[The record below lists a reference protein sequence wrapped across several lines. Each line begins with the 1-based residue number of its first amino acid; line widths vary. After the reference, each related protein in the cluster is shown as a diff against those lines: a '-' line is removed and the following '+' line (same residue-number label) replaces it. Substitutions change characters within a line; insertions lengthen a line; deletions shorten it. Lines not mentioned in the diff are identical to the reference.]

1 MMSKNL
7 RGELTDISH
16 TKEKFSL
23 TNNKMVMA
31 IAKTLQVE
39 TFEDIKEIN
48 ETITPVLINSVTA
61 TVSKLIVTLIG
72 KFGPFEETASE

>member
-7 RGELTDISH
+7 RGELTDTSS

-23 TNNKMVMA
+23 SNNKMVMA

-61 TVSKLIVTLIG
+61 TVSKV
-72 KFGPFEETASE
+72 P

>member
-1 MMSKNL
+1 MKKMMGKNL
-7 RGELTDISH
+7 RGELTDTSS

-23 TNNKMVMA
+23 SNNKMVMA

-61 TVSKLIVTLIG
+61 TVSKVT
-72 KFGPFEETASE
+72 

>member
-1 MMSKNL
+1 VKKMMGKNL
-7 RGELTDISH
+7 RGELTDTSS

-23 TNNKMVMA
+23 SNNKMVMA

-61 TVSKLIVTLIG
+61 TVSKVT
-72 KFGPFEETASE
+72 

>member
-1 MMSKNL
+1 MTKNL
-7 RGELTDISH
+7 RGELTDTSS

-23 TNNKMVMA
+23 SNNKMVMA

-61 TVSKLIVTLIG
+61 TVSKV
-72 KFGPFEETASE
+72 P

>member
-1 MMSKNL
+1 MMVKNL
-7 RGELTDISH
+7 RGELTDTSS

-23 TNNKMVMA
+23 SNNKMVMA
-31 IAKTLQVE
+31 LAKTLQVE

-61 TVSKLIVTLIG
+61 TVSKVT
-72 KFGPFEETASE
+72 

>member
-1 MMSKNL
+1 MGKNL
-7 RGELTDISH
+7 RGELTDTSS

-23 TNNKMVMA
+23 SNNKMVMA

-61 TVSKLIVTLIG
+61 TVSKVT
-72 KFGPFEETASE
+72 

>member
-1 MMSKNL
+1 MGKNL
-7 RGELTDISH
+7 RGELTDTSS

-23 TNNKMVMA
+23 SNNKMVMA
-31 IAKTLQVE
+31 FAKTLQVE

-61 TVSKLIVTLIG
+61 TVSKVT
-72 KFGPFEETASE
+72 

>member
-1 MMSKNL
+1 MMGKNL
-7 RGELTDISH
+7 RGELTDTSS

-23 TNNKMVMA
+23 SNNKMVMA

-61 TVSKLIVTLIG
+61 TVSKVT
-72 KFGPFEETASE
+72 